1 MVRLALIGCDT
12 ASDYVA
18 VLPRVRSADI
28 VATVDD
34 DGDKARWAAKTLGAQ
49 VLNSIDKALASDHI
63 DAVLIHARNGGP
75 VGRQAA
81 NAKIEMML
89 IPLDDDAKGILRVVE
104 QHVVGLCRLLPGHAV
119 GDKRLDVNSPVDE
132 HLRGVAQVHP
142 GSRRVPIAE
151 YDLASL
157 HEASIERQN
166 AGAGNAVARLV

>member
-18 VLPRVRSADI
+18 VLPRVRNADI

-34 DGDKARWAAKTLGAQ
+34 DGDKASWTAEALGAQ
-49 VLNSIDKALASDHI
+49 ALDSIDKALASDHI
-63 DAVLIHARNGGP
+63 DAILIHVCDGGP

-81 NAKIEMML
+81 NAEIEMML
-89 IPLDDDAKGILRVVE
+89 VPLNDDAKGILWVVE

-132 HLRGVAQVHP
+132 HLRSVAQVHP
-142 GSRRVPIAE
+142 GSR
-151 YDLASL
+151 
-157 HEASIERQN
+157 
-166 AGAGNAVARLV
+166 